1 MDELPTIVVGGG
13 LAGLTAAAAIAQ
25 SGRPVTVLEAAEH
38 LGGRARSR
46 RRDGFSL
53 NLGPHALYRSGGG
66 MAVLRGLGVHPRGR
80 MPRIHRA
87 GVLSGEQ
94 VCPALSHLR
103 KAASDRALLL
113 RTLAGLGDE
122 AADEL
127 RGVTAAEWL
136 DRTFADPTARALAA
150 SVLRTATYTGNH
162 TLLDAGSAAR
172 QLRAAAR
179 GVLYLHDGW
188 ASMVDA
194 LAGVVRAAGGMI
206 RTRAIVAAVE
216 HDHAVRGV
224 RLAEG
229 TTLAARSV
237 VVAVNEARRAAAL
250 LDGPGAA
257 AIADAAAATV
267 PIHMAHLDLALRP
280 LPHARFPNVLGFDE
294 PVYLT
299 VQSDV
304 ARVAPPDGAV
314 VHVGRYLAPGEEQG
328 NHRESLEHVMDV
340 AQPGWRDHV
349 VDARYVPRSMVSGDH
364 ARPVTHGPAD
374 RPPVDAAGVDGLAIA
389 GDWVGPRGT
398 LADAAI
404 ISGQAAAWAVMA
416 NRVSVSA

>member
-1 MDELPTIVVGGG
+1 MDDDLPTIVVGGG
-13 LAGLTAAAAIAQ
+13 LAGLTAAAEIAR

-46 RRDGFSL
+46 R
-53 NLGPHALYRSGGG
+53 HALYRTGGG
-66 MAVLRGLGVHPRGR
+66 MAVLRRLGVHPRGR
-80 MPRIHRA
+80 VPRVHRA
-87 GVLSGEQ
+87 GVLSGGQ
-94 VCPALSHLR
+94 VRPAFVHLR
-103 KAASDRALLL
+103 TAASDRALLL
-113 RTLAGLGDE
+113 RTLTGLSDE

-127 RGVTAAEWL
+127 RGVAAAEWL
-136 DRTFADPTARALAA
+136 GRTLSDPTALALAA

-162 TLLDAGSAAR
+162 ALLDAGSAAR

-179 GVLYLHDGW
+179 GVLYLHEGW
-188 ASMVDA
+188 TSMVDA
-194 LAGVVRAAGGMI
+194 LAGVIRAAGGMI

-257 AIADAAAATV
+257 AIAEAAAATV
-267 PIHMAHLDLALRP
+267 PIHMAHLDLSLRP
-280 LPHARFPNVLGFDE
+280 LPNAKFPNVLGLDE

-304 ARVAPPDGAV
+304 ARVAPPGGAV

-328 NHRESLEHVMDV
+328 NHRESLERALDI

-364 ARPVTHGPAD
+364 ARPVTHGSAD

-389 GDWVGPRGT
+389 GDWVGPRAM

-416 NRVSVSA
+416 NRMSVSP